1 LLIVGLGLALVAVLL
16 YLQNPEPQPLS
27 DPAAGGGQ
35 IEAEAPASDDP
46 ASAGQSAEEAA
57 APTQQADSPQADT
70 PQTNTHQ
77 AEAPQTE
84 APQTEA
90 PQTEAPQAEALE
102 DSQPSQERDSVA
114 TSGGEVEL
122 GAAGAAE
129 APAAT
134 DPAGQEQGDALTL
147 IMPTFDIVR
156 VEKDGSTLIAGRATP
171 GAEVE
176 VLTGADR
183 PLPGTAVEADGRGE
197 FVALPDEPLSPG
209 DYELR
214 LRSRLGPDGG
224 WLVSEQSVLVVVP
237 ERRAVAEAD
246 GGPDE
251 GGGQDGA
258 GGVMTVLLSD
268 QPGAP
273 ARVMQS
279 PEGLGISSGD
289 LALEIIDYDADGNLI
304 IAGKAPPN
312 ARLFVYLDDEGLAD
326 TLADAAGRWNAIPAD
341 PVPSGAHRLRV
352 DQIGQ
357 DGKVIARVETQFYR
371 APGDSEMAASGEV
384 KVEPGN
390 SLWRIARRTYGRG
403 IRYTLIYQANK
414 QQIRDPD
421 LIYPGQIFILPE
433 DSTVT
438 Q

>member
-1 LLIVGLGLALVAVLL
+1 MKNIRLLLIVGLGLALVAVLL

-70 PQTNTHQ
+70 PQTNT
-77 AEAPQTE
+77 
-84 APQTEA
+84 

-246 GGPDE
+246 SGTAEGQ
-251 GGGQDGA
+251 GGGQDGSGQDG

-341 PVPSGAHRLRV
+341 PVAPGAHRLRV

-371 APGDSEMAASGEV
+371 APGESDMAAGEEV
-384 KVEPGN
+384 TVEPGN

-433 DSTVT
+433 DSAVT

>member
-1 LLIVGLGLALVAVLL
+1 
-16 YLQNPEPQPLS
+16 
-27 DPAAGGGQ
+27 
-35 IEAEAPASDDP
+35 
-46 ASAGQSAEEAA
+46 
-57 APTQQADSPQADT
+57 
-70 PQTNTHQ
+70 
-77 AEAPQTE
+77 
-84 APQTEA
+84 
-90 PQTEAPQAEALE
+90 
-102 DSQPSQERDSVA
+102 
-114 TSGGEVEL
+114 
-122 GAAGAAE
+122 
-129 APAAT
+129 
-134 DPAGQEQGDALTL
+134 
-147 IMPTFDIVR
+147 
-156 VEKDGSTLIAGRATP
+156 
-171 GAEVE
+171 
-176 VLTGADR
+176 
-183 PLPGTAVEADGRGE
+183 
-197 FVALPDEPLSPG
+197 
-209 DYELR
+209 
-214 LRSRLGPDGG
+214 
-224 WLVSEQSVLVVVP
+224 
-237 ERRAVAEAD
+237 
-246 GGPDE
+246 
-251 GGGQDGA
+251 
-258 GGVMTVLLSD
+258 MTVLLSD

-341 PVPSGAHRLRV
+341 PVAPGAHRLRV

-371 APGDSEMAASGEV
+371 APGESDMAAGEEV
-384 KVEPGN
+384 TVEPGN

-433 DSTVT
+433 DSAVT